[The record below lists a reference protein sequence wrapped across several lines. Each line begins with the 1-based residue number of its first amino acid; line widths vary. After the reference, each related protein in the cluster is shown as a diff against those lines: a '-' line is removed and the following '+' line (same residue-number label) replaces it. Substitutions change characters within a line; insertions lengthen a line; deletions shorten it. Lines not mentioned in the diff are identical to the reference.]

1 MAFSRGMAQDAWGKA
16 DCALKKRVLV
26 LGSFGYRRNQLDGQT
41 IKTRQVYRL
50 LKERYGGETGYFCT
64 QTLRDNPFKLLVV
77 LAKILRCGT
86 VITIYA
92 SSGGFQT
99 IVPFVFKLTR
109 LLRKRMLY
117 VAIGSTQVDCMEG
130 TGLYTRRRDDLLEA
144 CRGMEGFLAETKKVR
159 DVLVQRYHFKNV
171 DLFPNF
177 RYFDEDTAYSP
188 ASRST
193 LRLVFMARITPAKGY
208 DVAFKF
214 FESIKGKGYDITLDF
229 YGPMDGVCDDEFLA
243 LVDRFEGQGVRYRGV
258 LRQQDIYPTL
268 RRYDV
273 LVFPTQIDGI
283 PGSIIDAYIAS
294 LAVVATNW
302 EYAHEIID
310 DGENGFI
317 VAYDNPR
324 KQQEFNEAVMKLYRD
339 RDLLERMK
347 RRAYETRGRYSPQA
361 AWDVL
366 KKYL

>member
-1 MAFSRGMAQDAWGKA
+1 MAFSKGIAQDAWGKA
-16 DCALKKRVLV
+16 DCALKRRVLV
-26 LGSFGYRRNQLDGQT
+26 LGSFGYKRNQLDGQT

-50 LKERYGGETGYFCT
+50 LKERYEGEAGYFCT
-64 QTLRDNPFKLLVV
+64 QTLRDNPFKLLVL

-99 IVPFVFKLTR
+99 IVPVVFRLTR
-109 LLRKRMLY
+109 LLKKRMLY

-130 TGLYTRRRDDLLEA
+130 TGLYTKRRDNLLKA
-144 CRGMEGFLAETKKVR
+144 CRRLEGFLAETKKIR
-159 DVLVQRYHFKNV
+159 DVLVQKYQFKNV

-177 RYFDEDTAYSP
+177 RYFDEDIAFSP

-229 YGPMDGVCDDEFLA
+229 YGPMDGVCNDEFLA
-243 LVDRFEGQGVRYRGV
+243 SVDRFEDQGVRYRGV
-258 LRQQDIYPTL
+258 LQQQDIYFTL
-268 RRYDV
+268 RQYDV

-294 LAVVATNW
+294 LAIVATNW

-324 KQQEFNEAVMKLYRD
+324 KQEEFNEAIMKLYHD
-339 RDLLERMK
+339 RDLLNRMK
-347 RRAYETRGRYSPQA
+347 RCAYESRCRYSAQT
-361 AWDVL
+361 AWSVL
-366 KKYL
+366 EKYL